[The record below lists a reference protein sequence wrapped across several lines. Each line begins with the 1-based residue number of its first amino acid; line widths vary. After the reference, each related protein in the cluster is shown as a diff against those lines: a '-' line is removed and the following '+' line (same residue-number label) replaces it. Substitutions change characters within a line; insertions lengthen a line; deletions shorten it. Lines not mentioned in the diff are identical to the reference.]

1 MSSTGRKRFRRLRG
15 FLSMSDVNV
24 PNAAGEW
31 LDRREPKS
39 MGLGRSHLFTAI
51 EAALDPFVC
60 VVSLWFL
67 AFYFE
72 GAVAPGYLVLSLIV
86 FSLTFPGTSQLRLP
100 VKKVIFNVIF
110 QWLWIVSLLLLT
122 GFVTGYLDD
131 FSRKVLGHWFWLAP
145 AAQIVGHL
153 SLRVTAPQL
162 LKLLGPPRA
171 AVIVGVND
179 QGVSLARQIS
189 GSDYSGIDLLGF
201 FDDRGVDRRA
211 AAAGHQVI
219 GKIDDLPEYVKT
231 HRVQSIYLSLPMA
244 SRPRILQILDGL
256 KDTTASIYFVP
267 DMFITDLIQGRSDSV
282 CGVTVIS
289 VCDTPF
295 RGFNRALKRG
305 SDIVLSALILLAIFP
320 IMLVLALLVRLDS
333 PGPVIFRQRR
343 YGLDGDQIVV
353 YKFRSMAV
361 TEDGGV
367 IEQAKKNDARLT
379 RLGAF
384 LRKTS
389 LDELPQFINV
399 LQGRMSIVGPRPHA
413 VAHNELYRKVIKGYM
428 VRHKVRPGITG
439 WAQVNGQ
446 RGETD
451 TLDKM
456 QARIDFDLDYLRNW
470 SLQLDF
476 FIIFKTVRLIF
487 KDSSAH

>member
-1 MSSTGRKRFRRLRG
+1 MD
-15 FLSMSDVNV
+15 DVNQL
-24 PNAAGEW
+24 NSASAW
-31 LDRREPKS
+31 LNRREPRS
-39 MGLGRSHLFTAI
+39 MGLGRSHLFTAV
-51 EAALDPFVC
+51 EAGLDPLVLVF
-60 VVSLWFL
+60 SLWAL

-72 GAVAPGYLVLSLIV
+72 GSVRPAYLILSVIV

-100 VKKVIFNVIF
+100 VWKVLSKIAFH
-110 QWLWIVSLLLLT
+110 WLWIAGLLLLT
-122 GFVTGYLDD
+122 GFATEYFYK
-131 FSRKVLGHWFWLAP
+131 FSMTVLGHWLWVAPVAQAGAHLALR
-145 AAQIVGHL
+145 AA
-153 SLRVTAPQL
+153 APQL
-162 LKLLGPPRA
+162 LKLQGPARG
-171 AVIVGVND
+171 AVIVGMNE
-179 QGVSLARQIS
+179 QGVSLARHIT
-189 GSDYSGIDLLGF
+189 GSAYSGIDLQGF
-201 FDDRGVDRRA
+201 FDDRGEERRETQ
-211 AAAGHQVI
+211 GEYKLV
-219 GKIDDLPEYVKT
+219 GKIDDLPAYVKQ
-231 HRVQSIYLSLPMA
+231 HRIQFIYLSLPMA
-244 SRPRILQILDGL
+244 SRPRILQVLDGL

-295 RGFNRALKRG
+295 RGVNGVLKRA
-305 SDIVLSALILLAIFP
+305 SDIVLSLLILLLIFP
-320 IMLVLALLVRLDS
+320 VMAVIAVMVKLDS
-333 PGPVIFRQRR
+333 PGPIIFKQRR
-343 YGLDGDQIVV
+343 YGLDGEQILV

-361 TEDGGV
+361 TEDGGT
-367 IEQAKKNDARLT
+367 IQQARKNDMRIT

-413 VAHNELYRKVIKGYM
+413 VAHNEMYRSLIKGYM

-456 QARIDFDLDYLRNW
+456 QSRIDCDLDYLRNW

-476 FIIFKTVRLIF
+476 FIIFKTIRLVF
-487 KDSSAH
+487 KDSAAY